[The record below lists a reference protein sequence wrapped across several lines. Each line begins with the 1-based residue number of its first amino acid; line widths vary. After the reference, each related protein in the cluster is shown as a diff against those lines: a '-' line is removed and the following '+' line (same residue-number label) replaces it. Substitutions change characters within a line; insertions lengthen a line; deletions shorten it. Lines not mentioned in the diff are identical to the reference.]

1 MKSPIVLE
9 NLYIFILVSFN
20 LNITLNY
27 KPTLQSTIAEKYL
40 SPIKKLFEI
49 CVSQWL
55 SLAKVDHFR
64 SSI

>member
-55 SLAKVDHFR
+55 SLGKVDHFR

>member
-9 NLYIFILVSFN
+9 NLYIFILVSIN

-40 SPIKKLFEI
+40 SPIIKTL
-49 CVSQWL
+49 
-55 SLAKVDHFR
+55 
-64 SSI
+64 